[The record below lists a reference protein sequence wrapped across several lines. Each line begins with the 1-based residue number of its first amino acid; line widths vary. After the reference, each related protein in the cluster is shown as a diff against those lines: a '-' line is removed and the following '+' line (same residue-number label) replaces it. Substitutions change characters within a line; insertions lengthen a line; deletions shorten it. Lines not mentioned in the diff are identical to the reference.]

1 MENQQNADGCENQ
14 TKGKMISSE
23 ARRPL
28 GWIAK
33 AEKCFKEKIHAKTI
47 ELEKNANMKQ
57 NLELEIKQLKVS
69 LNLLKDF
76 KDEEDDESLQDLH
89 ELNQTLVIH
98 GRKINDEL
106 QDARKELINSS
117 QFSTLPFKNIGV
129 KRMGELDIKP
139 FIDAMKK
146 KYNENEAEIRAFELH
161 SLWEENIRNPNWYP
175 FKIILTDGLAKQ
187 VIDEED
193 EKLDGLKK
201 NIVFAYCVTDTATM
215 DCSRSCSSD
224 PIGGFLWFTLVLGVY
239 LDLLCVVQSF
249 YHCFDLSNARK
260 S

>member
-1 MENQQNADGCENQ
+1 
-14 TKGKMISSE
+14 
-23 ARRPL
+23 
-28 GWIAK
+28 
-33 AEKCFKEKIHAKTI
+33 
-47 ELEKNANMKQ
+47 MKQ
-57 NLELEIKQLKVS
+57 NLELEIQQLKVS

-201 NIVFAYCVTDTATM
+201 SIGKAAYDAVVVALTELDEYNPESLFEYASKNHHHTPHNTINNFKATTITQTQYPFPA
-215 DCSRSCSSD
+215 SKFNESKGQGCSSMD
-224 PIGGFLWFTLVLGVY
+224 FKGYDV
-239 LDLLCVVQSF
+239 DL
-249 YHCFDLSNARK
+249 
-260 S
+260 